1 MSAYIT
7 GLAALC
13 IPQEGRIKPFW
24 HSLRAPDTNWSVA
37 GRNYPDTSHLFGDR
51 ELVDVSE
58 HLALAGV
65 QTTLS
70 QCASYERAVFD
81 LLYHHIEQ
89 YNRPVPNVQPSDL
102 DDVVNFEV
110 IRGWIREWERAGQ
123 LTHGE
128 TMLAWLSPESFW

>member
-1 MSAYIT
+1 VSAYIT
-7 GLAALC
+7 GLTALC
-13 IPQEGRIKPFW
+13 MPHPGRLKAFW
-24 HSLRAPDTNWSVA
+24 HDIGSPDAWTVA

-65 QTTLS
+65 QTTLFR
-70 QCASYERAVFD
+70 CASYERAVFD

-89 YNRPVPNVQPSDL
+89 NNRPVPNVQPSDL
-102 DDVVNFEV
+102 DDVVNFEMTW
-110 IRGWIREWERAGQ
+110 GWIREWEQSGQ
-123 LTHGE
+123 LMHGE

>member
-7 GLAALC
+7 GLTALC
-13 IPQEGRIKPFW
+13 MPHPGRLKAFW
-24 HSLRAPDTNWSVA
+24 HGIGSPDAWTVA
-37 GRNYPDTSHLFGDR
+37 GLNYRDTSDLFGDR
-51 ELVDVSE
+51 EIVDVSE
-58 HLALAGV
+58 YLALAGI

-70 QCASYERAVFD
+70 RCASYERAVFD
-81 LLYHHIEQ
+81 LLYHHIETN
-89 YNRPVPNVQPSDL
+89 NRPVPNVQPSDL

-128 TMLAWLSPESFW
+128 TMLAWLSPESSW

>member
-13 IPQEGRIKPFW
+13 IPHEGRIKTFW

-37 GRNYPDTSHLFGDR
+37 GRNYPDTSNLFGDR

-58 HLALAGV
+58 YLVLAGI
-65 QTTLS
+65 QTTLFR
-70 QCASYERAVFD
+70 CASYERAVFD

-89 YNRPVPNVQPSDL
+89 NNRPVPNVQPSDL
-102 DDVVNFEV
+102 DDVVDFEV
-110 IRGWIREWERAGQ
+110 IQGWIREWERAGRLKQ
-123 LTHGE
+123 GKA
-128 TMLAWLSPESFW
+128 MRSWLNIEDP